1 MNISEDVFFNTSF
14 LLANTGFTRPGE
26 KKKKVKGGREEGRKK
41 KKKNYGRVDC
51 ETIYLLFF
59 SRLKDIVNC

>member
-26 KKKKVKGGREEGRKK
+26 KKKKSEGGKGGRQEKK
-41 KKKNYGRVDC
+41 KKKTMGGWTVKRYIFCSSPG
-51 ETIYLLFF
+51 
-59 SRLKDIVNC
+59 

>member
-1 MNISEDVFFNTSF
+1 MDISEDVFFNTSF

-41 KKKNYGRVDC
+41 KKKTMGGWTVKRYIFCSSPG
-51 ETIYLLFF
+51 
-59 SRLKDIVNC
+59 

>member
-41 KKKNYGRVDC
+41 KKKKLWEGG
-51 ETIYLLFF
+51 L
-59 SRLKDIVNC
+59 